1 MTAHSITPAPVRKSV
16 VVNANAARA
25 FDVFTNNISRWWP
38 TTHTITKSPL
48 KETIIEPFVKGR
60 WYQVGED
67 GSECDTG
74 HVLAWEPPH
83 RLLLAWQ
90 LNPDWQ
96 FDPNLVTEVEIKFIA
111 ESERR
116 TRVELEH
123 RHLERMGAK
132 ADAARDAVNSP
143 NGWSAILEAF
153 RQLAETGG
161 KS

>member
-1 MTAHSITPAPVRKSV
+1 MTAQHITPAPVRKSV

-25 FDVFTNNISRWWP
+25 FDLFANNISRWWP
-38 TTHTITKSPL
+38 PSHSMLKVPL
-48 KETIIEPFVKGR
+48 KETIIQPFAKGR

-67 GSECDTG
+67 GSECDNG

-90 LNPDWQ
+90 LNSDWQ
-96 FDPNLVTEVEIKFIA
+96 LDPGLITEVEIKFIA
-111 ESERR
+111 DGERR

-132 ADAARDAVNSP
+132 VETTRNAIAGP
-143 NGWSAILEAF
+143 NGWSAILETF
-153 RQLAETGG
+153 RQSVEQG
-161 KS
+161 SR

>member
-1 MTAHSITPAPVRKSV
+1 MTAQTITPAPVRKSIR
-16 VVNANAARA
+16 VNANAARA
-25 FDVFTNNISRWWP
+25 FDAFANNITRWWP
-38 TTHTITKSPL
+38 PSHTILKAPL
-48 KETIIEPFVKGR
+48 KETIIEPFAKGR

-74 HVLAWEPPH
+74 YVMAWEPPH

-96 FDPNLVTEVEIKFIA
+96 FDPNLITEVEVKFIA
-111 ESERR
+111 EGECA

-132 ADAARDAVNSP
+132 AETARTAIDSP
-143 NGWSAILEAF
+143 NGWSAILEAY
-153 RQLAETGG
+153 RQVAEAGS
-161 KS
+161 KA